1 MVVFRV
7 EIHQK
12 AKQFLENL
20 PDKIR
25 NHTIGTLKGFRENP
39 HPRDS
44 ELLTLPDEYQVYRI
58 HIARVLTVFYQ
69 VHDEEHLVRILKI
82 MTLEQAQRRLLAPDG
97 GAVKEATQTQ

>member
-25 NHTIGTLKGFRENP
+25 NHTIDTLKGFRENP
-39 HPRDS
+39 RPRDS

-82 MTLEQAQRRLLAPDG
+82 MTIEQAHKEYRRWG
-97 GAVKEATQTQ
+97 GSAGKKG